1 MTEKTV
7 RRRRWR
13 AIGKFF
19 AAIIVINVIVGIA
32 GIAFM
37 MLYYGEVDGQGRAA
51 LVTFMILNTIFASP
65 VALYLYWWELH
76 PVQTPDSDQYNDPKE

>member
-7 RRRRWR
+7 QRRRWR

-76 PVQTPDSDQYNDPKE
+76 PVQTPESDQYNDPEK

>member
-19 AAIIVINVIVGIA
+19 AAIFVINVIVGIA

-37 MLYYGEVDGQGRAA
+37 MLYYGEVDGEGRAA
-51 LVTFMILNTIFASP
+51 LVTFMILNTLFASP

-76 PVQTPDSDQYNDPKE
+76 PVQTPESDQYNDPRQ

>member
-1 MTEKTV
+1 MSKKPMS
-7 RRRRWR
+7 RKLK
-13 AIGKFF
+13 AIFKFF
-19 AAIIVINVIVGIA
+19 AAIFVINVIVGVA

-37 MLYYGEVDGQGRAA
+37 MLYYGEVDGQGQAA

-76 PVQTPDSDQYNDPKE
+76 PVQTPESDQYNDPRQ

>member
-1 MTEKTV
+1 MTEKMV

-51 LVTFMILNTIFASP
+51 LVTFMVLNTIFASP

-76 PVQTPDSDQYNDPKE
+76 PVQTPESDQYNDPKQ

>member
-1 MTEKTV
+1 MSKKPMS
-7 RRRRWR
+7 RKLK
-13 AIGKFF
+13 AIFKFF
-19 AAIIVINVIVGIA
+19 AAILVINVIVGVA

-37 MLYYGEVDGQGRAA
+37 MLYYGEVDGQGWAA

-76 PVQTPDSDQYNDPKE
+76 PVQTPESDQYNDHRQ